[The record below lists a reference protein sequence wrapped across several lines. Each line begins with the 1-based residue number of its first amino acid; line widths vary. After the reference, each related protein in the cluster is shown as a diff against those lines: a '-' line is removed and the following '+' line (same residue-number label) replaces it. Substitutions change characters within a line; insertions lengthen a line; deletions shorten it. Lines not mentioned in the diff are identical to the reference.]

1 MIDNPNFTTVT
12 TSSYSKASGGMRA
25 SSYCDINGANC
36 KTTSEMGGGADTNAI
51 TLCPNDQF
59 LDGDGTCWTATQI
72 RGSSY
77 NDLPSGATAGFCNT
91 IDNAIEP
98 AYIIAPAVKISTG
111 QGIFRKDACG
121 CSAGFSLV
129 KIFHANG
136 TNQYV
141 AVSDDYN
148 MQLVNHLY
156 TCVKN

>member
-72 RGSSY
+72 VNNGGGGGAMLYKCPAHPGLGSYDFRSICKDPFIFDDSRCAGQVTTSSSCAEYFITSTSY
-77 NDLPSGATAGFCNT
+77 YDSSQSYCDKRT
-91 IDNAIEP
+91 I
-98 AYIIAPAVKISTG
+98 T
-111 QGIFRKDACG
+111 
-121 CSAGFSLV
+121 CSPL
-129 KIFHANG
+129 
-136 TNQYV
+136 
-141 AVSDDYN
+141 
-148 MQLVNHLY
+148 
-156 TCVKN
+156 